1 MNKTTPMTF
10 LAACREY
17 FGMKSEQKPVDFLKE
32 IKDLSEAD
40 RVEIRKDLEANGYVI
55 QDAAK

>member
-1 MNKTTPMTF
+1 MNKTTPMSF

-17 FGMKSEQKPVDFLKE
+17 FGMKPQQAPVDFLKE
-32 IKDLSEAD
+32 LKALSEAD
-40 RVEIRKDLEANGYVI
+40 RAEIKKDLEANGYVI